1 MERVSLNVEPRET
14 RGSAA
19 AQRLRREGV
28 VPAVLY
34 GHDIQPQSLKVQSLE
49 IEKAYQKG
57 ANALVNLTIGKEN
70 QLAIISEVQ
79 KEVLTGKIRHVD
91 FHRIKM
97 TDKLHISVAIHLE
110 GEAPGVKVGG
120 GQLEIIHRH
129 MMVECLPGDIPDA
142 ISVSVAGLNLNE
154 AIHTKDIA
162 MPKGVKA
169 LGPADEIIVRVATI
183 KVIEEAAPA
192 AAAAEA
198 AATPAAPAAAAAAP
212 AKK

>member
-14 RGSAA
+14 KGSGA
-19 AQRLRREGV
+19 AQRLRREGI
-28 VPAVLY
+28 VPAILY
-34 GHDIQPQSLKVQSLE
+34 GHDIQPQSLKVKSLE

-57 ANALVNLTIGKEN
+57 ANALVNLAIGKEN

-110 GEAPGVKVGG
+110 GEAPGVKTDG
-120 GQLEIIHRH
+120 GQLEFIHRH
-129 MMVECLPGDIPDA
+129 LMVECLPGDIPDA
-142 ISVSVAGLNLNE
+142 IKVAVTSLRLNE
-154 AIHTKDIA
+154 AIHIKDLA
-162 MPKGVKA
+162 LPKGVKA
-169 LGPADEIIVRVATI
+169 LGPADEVIVRVTTI

-192 AAAAEA
+192 PAAAATE
-198 AATPAAPAAAAAAP
+198 AAPAAAAAPAP